1 MGLKQDLENEVDSIF
16 RTQWQERDGRK
27 VPEPEDVKLG
37 NDAVKLDGTVLYADL
52 ADSTKLVKDFT
63 WWFAAEVY
71 KAYLVCACRI
81 IRQNGGVITAFDGD
95 RVMAIYIGD
104 GRDPA
109 AVRSAMQINYAT
121 KNIITPKITQI
132 FSFPNGTPYEVKQ
145 SVGIDRSVLYAVRTG
160 IRGSNDLVW
169 VGMAANIAAKLCTV
183 RDGYATHITGDVHQ
197 NLDDSTTYGDNP
209 RQYMWSDY
217 YWSEQSTYI
226 HRSAFWWEP

>member
-1 MGLKQDLENEVDSIF
+1 VSLKHELESEVDSIF
-16 RTQWQERDGRK
+16 RTTWQERDGRK
-27 VPEPEDVKLG
+27 VPEPVDVKLG

-52 ADSTKLVKDFT
+52 ADSTNLVRDFQ

-95 RVMAIYIGD
+95 RVMAVYMGD

-109 AVRSAMQINYAT
+109 AVRSAMQINHAT
-121 KNIITPKITQI
+121 TQIITPKIKQI
-132 FSFPNGTPYEVKQ
+132 FTHPGCTPYEVKQ

-169 VGMAANIAAKLCTV
+169 VGMAANIAAKMCTI
-183 RDGYATHITGDVHQ
+183 RDGYSTHISREVYQ
-197 NLDDSTTYGDNP
+197 NLDDSTIDGGNP
-209 RQYMWSDY
+209 RQNMWYEY
-217 YWSEQSTYI
+217 YWSE
-226 HRSAFWWEP
+226 RSATVYRSTFMWEP

>member
-1 MGLKQDLENEVDSIF
+1 MAIKTQLEAEVDAVF

-27 VPEPEDVKLG
+27 VPEAEDVKLG

-52 ADSTKLVKDFT
+52 ADSTNLVKGFK
-63 WWFAAEVY
+63 WWFAGEVY

-81 IRQNGGVITAFDGD
+81 IQQNGGVITAFDGD
-95 RVMAIYIGD
+95 RVMSIFIGD

-109 AVRSAMQINYAT
+109 AVRAAMQINYAT
-121 KNIITPKITQI
+121 AQIITPKIKQA
-132 FSFPNGTPYEVKQ
+132 FSAPHYEVKQ

-169 VGMAANIAAKLCTV
+169 VGMAANIAAKMCTM
-183 RDGYATHITGDVHQ
+183 RDNYATHVSSEVYR
-197 NLDDSTTYGDNP
+197 NLDDSTIYGGNP
-209 RQYMWSDY
+209 RQNMWSDY
-217 YWSEQSTYI
+217 YWPEQKSYI